1 MPLDSQETRFQE
13 LKRYVRFGVRDADL
27 LIAFGERAAPE
38 FPRIAQEFYD
48 RIREHSGAHD
58 VFTGEE
64 QIQRL
69 QRSLVLWLA
78 RICGGV
84 YDEAY
89 AEQTAQIGRVHVKI
103 GLPQRYMLTAMA
115 LIRIALVRIA
125 DRELGADAAP
135 TREALLRVLDLE
147 LAVMLQTY
155 KDSFS
160 ERIREVGRLESSQ
173 LGDALSRT
181 EHRYINAV
189 ELASV
194 LIVGL
199 NAVGV
204 ICLVNREAER
214 VTGFERDQ
222 LLGKPFLEVM
232 VADDPSAHLP
242 AQLREGLS
250 GQVPSRWVD
259 GVLRTRA
266 GKHRDITWNLAFAG
280 EQQGDD
286 VVLFAIGRD
295 LTDARAMAER
305 TRQAEKLAAIGTLA
319 AGLAHEIRNPL
330 NGAQLHV
337 SFLQRAIKK
346 QANETDML
354 EATQVV
360 ADEIKRLADLVTEF
374 LDFARPKPLQLKPVS
389 LFKLCEH
396 ARSMVAAQ
404 AETTGVALSCD
415 LPSADIEFQAD
426 PAKLTQVLLNLL
438 QNGVEATGTSGGGS
452 VVLRARREPRQVS
465 LEIEDDGPGLP
476 SPDAPIFD
484 AFFSTKE
491 GGTGLGLAITH
502 RIVTD
507 HNGTIVVAS
516 NPGKTTFRIK
526 LPLSDAESAS

>member
-1 MPLDSQETRFQE
+1 
-13 LKRYVRFGVRDADL
+13 VRFDARDAEL
-27 LIAFGERAAPE
+27 LLAFGERAAPE

-48 RIREHSGAHD
+48 RIREHADAHN
-58 VFTGEE
+58 VFTGED

-89 AEQTAQIGRVHVKI
+89 AEQTAQIGRVHVRI

-115 LIRIALVRIA
+115 LIRVSLVRIA
-125 DRELGADAAP
+125 DRDLGESAGP

-160 ERIREVGRLESSQ
+160 ERIREVGRLERSQ

-199 NAVGV
+199 DATG
-204 ICLVNREAER
+204 IIRLVNREAER
-214 VTGFERDQ
+214 VTGFDRDQ
-222 LLGKPFLEVM
+222 LLGRPFLTVM

-242 AQLREGLS
+242 GQLREGLS
-250 GQVPSRWVD
+250 GRAPSQWID

-266 GKHRDITWNLAFAG
+266 GKHRDLTWNLAFAG

-295 LTDARAMAER
+295 LTDARALAER

-346 QANETDML
+346 KAGEQDML

-374 LDFARPKPLQLKPVS
+374 LDFARPKPLQIKPVS

-396 ARSMVAAQ
+396 ARSMVATQ
-404 AETTGVALSCD
+404 AEAAGVTLSCD
-415 LPSADIEFQAD
+415 LPSADLEFQAD

-438 QNGVEATGTSGGGS
+438 QNGVEATGTGGGGS
-452 VVLRARREPRQVS
+452 VVLRARREPRQLSIDV
-465 LEIEDDGPGLP
+465 IDDGPGLP

-507 HNGTIVVAS
+507 HNGSVTVAS
-516 NPGKTTFRIK
+516 SPGKTTFRIK
-526 LPLSDAESAS
+526 LPLGDAESTL